1 MIQNAII
8 LTGDSICSM
17 VLGPLVLLSPC
28 PFPPRGPL
36 VKKREVSKFHNSP
49 DSESYWGC
57 YFKYRKRCLCLGAGS
72 AARCRHQ
79 MCACAL
85 WSLSAGA
92 ARVPLPDAYIYI
104 YIYRAWMLV
113 PRCRS
118 WVLLRDVCGCVHF
131 AAWLLVPLQVPL
143 LWCCPQI
150 FYS

>member
-104 YIYRAWMLV
+104 YIELGCWCRGAV
-113 PRCRS
+113 PGCFCEMSVAACTLQPGCWCRCRC
-118 WVLLRDVCGCVHF
+118 RCYG
-131 AAWLLVPLQVPL
+131 AAHKYF
-143 LWCCPQI
+143 I
-150 FYS
+150 AS